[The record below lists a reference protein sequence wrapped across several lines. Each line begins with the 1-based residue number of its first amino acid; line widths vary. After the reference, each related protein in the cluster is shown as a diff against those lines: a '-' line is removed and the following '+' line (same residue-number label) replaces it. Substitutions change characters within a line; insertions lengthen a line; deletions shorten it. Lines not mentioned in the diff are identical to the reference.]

1 MLHLRNTLPYFFD
14 TDQSAATL
22 FHADIFSQKMVLK
35 LNHPVP
41 LKVCASGYDTP
52 VDLSFRHEQCLELI
66 SDFVAVCI
74 FHGFCTGSERHAG

>member
-22 FHADIFSQKMVLK
+22 FPADIFSQKMVLK

-41 LKVCASGYDTP
+41 LKVSASGYDTH
-52 VDLSFRHEQCLELI
+52 VDLSDSHEQGPELI
-66 SDFVAVCI
+66 SDLVAVRI
-74 FHGFCTGSERHAG
+74 FHGFCTGSKWHAG